1 MERMKNSMFSEETA
15 KRQLDQEAKEA
26 TAKNEAPSKKKMLRV
41 NVSMSEETKMKLTA
55 IAKRKDMTVS
65 QLIRIWANENYNL

>member
-1 MERMKNSMFSEETA
+1 MKKSMFSEETA
-15 KRQLDQEAKEA
+15 KRQLDQEAKEAKA

-41 NVSMSEETKMKLTA
+41 NVSMSEETKMKLTE
-55 IAKRKDMTVS
+55 IAKMKDMTVS

>member
-41 NVSMSEETKMKLTA
+41 NVSMSEETKMKLTE